1 MFCQNK
7 SIVRKEYVAPQF
19 RPLNLLDSEVLCT
32 SGGFG
37 INQFSDDED
46 DDELYF

>member
-1 MFCQNK
+1 MFYQNK

-19 RPLNLLDSEVLCT
+19 RPLNLFSSEVLCT

-37 INQFSDDED
+37 INQFSEDED
-46 DDELYF
+46 YDLNF

>member
-1 MFCQNK
+1 MFYQNK

-19 RPLNLLDSEVLCT
+19 RPLNLFSSEVLCT

-37 INQFSDDED
+37 IKQFD
-46 DDELYF
+46 DDTDDYDLNF